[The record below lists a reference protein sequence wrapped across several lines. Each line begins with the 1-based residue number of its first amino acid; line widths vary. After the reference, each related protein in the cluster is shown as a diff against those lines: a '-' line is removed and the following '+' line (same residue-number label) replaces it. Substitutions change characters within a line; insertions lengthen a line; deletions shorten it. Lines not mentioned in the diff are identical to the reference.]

1 MPLSRRSTSIAWHEI
16 QTEPLTRFDQQ
27 KGLWTMLVLTR
38 KRAESIKIGNDIV
51 IKVIQTSRGTVKLGI
66 EAPAHVRVLRAELD
80 EFAPLSSA
88 AVAVPVVADDDAAET
103 DEDPDASVDG
113 ERYIDFDTEYA
124 VELDDQMMCVAT
136 D

>member
-1 MPLSRRSTSIAWHEI
+1 
-16 QTEPLTRFDQQ
+16 
-27 KGLWTMLVLTR
+27 MLVLTR

-66 EAPAHVRVLRAELD
+66 DAPAHVRVLRAELHA
-80 EFAPLSSA
+80 FAPLSSEA
-88 AVAVPVVADDDAAET
+88 LPVTVVADEDSSDTDDDAE
-103 DEDPDASVDG
+103 PSVDG

-124 VELDDQMMCVAT
+124 VELSDQMMCVAT